1 MFPGMQFPVI
11 EESFIRPH
19 EQETKINATQVLFA
33 GGAILNGY
41 NAKSSMY
48 DASKCNLESAM
59 WNKRFEITEAYL
71 SYLKAVEL
79 VKIKERVLNLSK
91 EGYDITDA
99 IFRQDKL
106 LKSDLMR
113 AKVNVSRAESDLA
126 EAQEQKRLAQRYF
139 NNLLNRDTFTEI
151 REPAL
156 TYDDAV
162 KLDNFINTNL
172 DDQMKE
178 VNSLEAQALGR
189 RSEIA
194 SLDHSL
200 DAMSRLKNIAFSE
213 YLPKVILSVDY
224 GWQGVEYSFTDKDDY
239 YMASLVF
246 QLNLFDG
253 FGREA
258 RMEKAVLQ
266 LKELEI
272 QKLIAVKNIG
282 LQVEQAYLKL
292 RTSRKQIQAA
302 VEQLASADENY
313 RIVRK
318 RYALGMALS
327 LDMNDALTQLDIAG
341 STNVIALYDY
351 VAAIERMK
359 NVLGSGNKECQD
371 D

>member
-1 MFPGMQFPVI
+1 
-11 EESFIRPH
+11 
-19 EQETKINATQVLFA
+19 
-33 GGAILNGY
+33 
-41 NAKSSMY
+41 
-48 DASKCNLESAM
+48 
-59 WNKRFEITEAYL
+59 
-71 SYLKAVEL
+71 
-79 VKIKERVLNLSK
+79 
-91 EGYDITDA
+91 
-99 IFRQDKL
+99 
-106 LKSDLMR
+106 
-113 AKVNVSRAESDLA
+113 
-126 EAQEQKRLAQRYF
+126 
-139 NNLLNRDTFTEI
+139 
-151 REPAL
+151 
-156 TYDDAV
+156 
-162 KLDNFINTNL
+162 
-172 DDQMKE
+172 
-178 VNSLEAQALGR
+178 
-189 RSEIA
+189 
-194 SLDHSL
+194 
-200 DAMSRLKNIAFSE
+200 MSRMKNIAFSE
-213 YLPKVILSVDY
+213 YMPKVILSVDY

-258 RMEKAVLQ
+258 RMEKAALQ

-302 VEQLASADENY
+302 VEQLASAEENY